1 MKNKSLW
8 KGLIVMLAAA
18 FVMLVTPIQKVSAQ
32 DQVLNGTETLNWSSS
47 YSGKMYGMDEC
58 YKYAFSIP
66 SSGKVAF
73 TINTVS
79 TGCAGTGI
87 DEVQILDASGTEI
100 YTESIGEGLSTV
112 SANLLAGD
120 YTLRLCAGFWTG
132 CKFSFTSV
140 FQPSGET
147 KTEWATAKNNEIGMA
162 TSYKLGKS
170 VKAQFAVNDNVDI
183 YKLKVTK
190 NQYLNLTVS
199 SKVQKMGIKFVNT
212 FGDYTI
218 ENSEV
223 TIGTHKYKY
232 FLPKGTYY
240 ISFTKA
246 SDSDTGTYTFKTSAS
261 KIPATTITKV
271 KNVKTYSYYKQI
283 AVSFKRKSYVDG
295 YQIQVARDKKFKKGK
310 KTITCDS
317 IYNKE
322 IVTGL
327 KKGTYYVRIRPYV
340 TARKTNNYT
349 SIYKNYYASWSK
361 VKSVRV
367 K

>member
-1 MKNKSLW
+1 MKEKSLW

-73 TINTVS
+73 TINTVDS
-79 TGCAGTGI
+79 GCMGTGI

-112 SANLLAGD
+112 SADLLAGN

-132 CKFSFTSV
+132 CRFSFISA

-147 KTEWATAKNNEIGMA
+147 KTE
-162 TSYKLGKS
+162 
-170 VKAQFAVNDNVDI
+170 
-183 YKLKVTK
+183 
-190 NQYLNLTVS
+190 
-199 SKVQKMGIKFVNT
+199 
-212 FGDYTI
+212 
-218 ENSEV
+218 
-223 TIGTHKYKY
+223 
-232 FLPKGTYY
+232 
-240 ISFTKA
+240 
-246 SDSDTGTYTFKTSAS
+246 SAS
-261 KIPATTITKV
+261 KIPTTTITKV

-283 AVSFKRKSYVDG
+283 SVSFKRKSYVDG

-361 VKSVRV
+361 VKSVKV